1 MLPLGILYFTIA
13 VAALAVALRLALAP
27 LVLVVGDL
35 GLLPVSGGMIQIDDF
50 SYGSPQSVLAA
61 LVCMALG
68 VVILARYSTLRAG
81 LPADTRAWPRRC
93 WSSRRAAHSGLL
105 TTDRPVARY
114 T

>member
-35 GLLPVSGGMIQIDDF
+35 GLLPVSGGMMQIDDF

-61 LVCMALG
+61 LVCIALG
-68 VVILARYSTLRAG
+68 VVILALI
-81 LPADTRAWPRRC
+81 LH
-93 WSSRRAAHSGLL
+93 AARWIGRGHARLAKALL
-105 TTDRPVARY
+105 VIS
-114 T
+114 

>member
-1 MLPLGILYFTIA
+1 MSACRVAPCIMLPLGIPYFTIA
-13 VAALAVALRLALAP
+13 VAWLAVALRLALAP

-68 VVILARYSTLRAG
+68 VVILALI
-81 LPADTRAWPRRC
+81 LH
-93 WSSRRAAHSGLL
+93 AARWIARGHARLAKALL
-105 TTDRPVARY
+105 VTS
-114 T
+114 